1 METRTANTNPR
12 VQGEIDDIT
21 RLMIDVEQHLLAVQ
35 RANEDFGW
43 LMDELAALQF
53 ERKAKKASLVLHAM
67 KKGSPDGDPFEK

>member
-1 METRTANTNPR
+1 METRTANTNLR

-21 RLMIDVEQHLLAVQ
+21 RQMIDVEQQLLAVQ

-43 LMDELAALQF
+43 VMDELAALKF
-53 ERKAKKASLVLHAM
+53 ERKAKKASLVSHAM